1 MDDATSAAYEQAS
14 GYFVGLVEHVGGSEW
29 TSPGLGEWNVLELVA
44 HTNRAHT
51 LVESYLVHPQPA
63 AGPEYFAES
72 AIAQRARDAVDALGD
87 APVATVR
94 RDAERALAVIAASPA
109 DAVIGSPM
117 GSMAL
122 SAYLP
127 SRSAELVIHGL
138 DLARALTLPVA
149 PPADAIIAALEWVG
163 AVASRRKVAVDLLL
177 AATGRAALP
186 PGFSVY

>member
-87 APVATVR
+87 DPVATVR
-94 RDAERALAVIAASPA
+94 RDAERALAVIAA
-109 DAVIGSPM
+109 
-117 GSMAL
+117 
-122 SAYLP
+122 
-127 SRSAELVIHGL
+127 
-138 DLARALTLPVA
+138 
-149 PPADAIIAALEWVG
+149 
-163 AVASRRKVAVDLLL
+163 
-177 AATGRAALP
+177 
-186 PGFSVY
+186 

>member
-1 MDDATSAAYEQAS
+1 MMRPRPPMNRRRAISSASSNTSGGVS
-14 GYFVGLVEHVGGSEW
+14 GRARAWVSGTCSSSSPTRTVRTPRRELSRAPTAGG
-29 TSPGLGEWNVLELVA
+29 
-44 HTNRAHT
+44 R
-51 LVESYLVHPQPA
+51 
-63 AGPEYFAES
+63 PEYFAES

-87 APVATVR
+87 DPVATVR

>member
-1 MDDATSAAYEQAS
+1 
-14 GYFVGLVEHVGGSEW
+14 
-29 TSPGLGEWNVLELVA
+29 
-44 HTNRAHT
+44 
-51 LVESYLVHPQPA
+51 
-63 AGPEYFAES
+63 
-72 AIAQRARDAVDALGD
+72 
-87 APVATVR
+87 
-94 RDAERALAVIAASPA
+94 
-109 DAVIGSPM
+109 
-117 GSMAL
+117 MAL